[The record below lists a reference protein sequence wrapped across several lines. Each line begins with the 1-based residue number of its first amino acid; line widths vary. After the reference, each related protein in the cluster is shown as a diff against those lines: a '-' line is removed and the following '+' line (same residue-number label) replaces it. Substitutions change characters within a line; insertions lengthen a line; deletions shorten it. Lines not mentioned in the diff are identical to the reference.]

1 MSMSD
6 ELERLQRLHA
16 SGTLTDEE
24 FAQAKA
30 KLLDGPSF
38 ASSSGSSAETA
49 RLWRIGLHLSQLAGY
64 VAPFAGFVL
73 PIVLWQV
80 MKTDYPELDVHGR
93 RITNWII
100 SHLIYVAISV
110 GLVFFGIG
118 IPLLAILAV
127 LGIVFPIIGAVR
139 ASEGQCWDYPLS
151 ITFFPA
157 DLTEGD

>member
-6 ELERLQRLHA
+6 ELERLQRLHS

-38 ASSSGSSAETA
+38 VSSSGSSAETA
-49 RLWRIGLHLSQLAGY
+49 RMWRIGLHLSQLAGY
-64 VAPFAGFVL
+64 LAPFAGFVL

-80 MKTDYPELDVHGR
+80 MKADYPELDAHGR
-93 RITNWII
+93 RLANWII
-100 SHLIYVAISV
+100 SHLIYVAVSV
-110 GLVFFGIG
+110 GLAFFGIG
-118 IPLLAILAV
+118 FLLLAILAV

-139 ASEGQCWDYPLS
+139 ASEGRCWDYPLS
-151 ITFFPA
+151 IGFFPTDWTA
-157 DLTEGD
+157 GD